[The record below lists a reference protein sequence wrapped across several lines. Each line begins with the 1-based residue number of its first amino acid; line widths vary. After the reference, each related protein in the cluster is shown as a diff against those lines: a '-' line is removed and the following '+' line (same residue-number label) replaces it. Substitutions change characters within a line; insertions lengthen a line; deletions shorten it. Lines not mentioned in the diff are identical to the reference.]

1 MAKELRRMWI
11 NQPSKHQPHHALH
24 GTNVLAQQEHGDVIR
39 IFFLSGDVISQQV
52 SRAHL
57 SEGWRP
63 SAPPAPP
70 QDHPNQAE
78 VVEVVVGLHKALSRM
93 IDIHNAD
100 SIEAEWL
107 GHSNELVRKLTCKDV
122 PR

>member
-1 MAKELRRMWI
+1 MANELTRMWI

-24 GTNVLAQQEHGDVIR
+24 GTNVLAQQEHGDVMQ
-39 IFFLSGDVISQQV
+39 IFFLSGEIINQQM

-57 SEGWRP
+57 SPGWR
-63 SAPPAPP
+63 SATPAP
-70 QDHPNQAE
+70 QEHPNQEE

-107 GHSNELVRKLTCKDV
+107 GHSNELVRKLTGKDV

>member
-1 MAKELRRMWI
+1 MINVPTRMWI

-24 GTNVLAQQEHGDVIR
+24 GTNVLAQQEHGDVMR

-63 SAPPAPP
+63 SAPASKE
-70 QDHPNQAE
+70 HPHQAE

-93 IDIHNAD
+93 IDTHNAD

-107 GHSNELVRKLTCKDV
+107 GHSNELVRKLTGQDV